1 VPLLTREEEVD
12 ISKRIEKAES
22 AALKL
27 LFSVDLTA
35 QFQMELAQNLINR
48 EERFDRVVLDK
59 KIDSRETYFKNLAKQ
74 LDAGNALLVK
84 ITRAWGQA
92 EEAKDQTQ
100 IKRATNRFLKY
111 QGMLA
116 PVFKKCCFKLKVF
129 EDFIA
134 KISPDLKTITRH
146 LRHINMAKK
155 DTVKVKRKGVKLDK
169 VRKELA
175 QFREKYRMDSE
186 ILSELIREV
195 RSFMR
200 EAHIAKTEMVEANL
214 RLVISIAKKYT
225 NRGLSFLDL
234 IQEGNMGLMKAVEKF
249 EYRRGYK
256 FSTYATWWIRVA
268 IQDYILRNWS
278 IVRTGTTAAQKSL
291 FFNIRR
297 LRAQLADSPDGPLTP
312 SGQSRISE
320 ALKVPIVDVRAMEGR
335 LSGADRSLNA
345 VVSGE
350 GESEWQD
357 LLVDNRPG
365 PEDIVRDQHDSN
377 TRVKWLNDAVA
388 QLTEREQVIIRQRRL
403 RETGMPLES
412 LGRILG
418 ISKERVRQIEC
429 QALVKLRDTLSERG
443 RDPREIGLF
452 D

>member
-1 VPLLTREEEVD
+1 MMHSDTLN
-12 ISKRIEKAES
+12 S
-22 AALKL
+22 
-27 LFSVDLTA
+27 
-35 QFQMELAQNLINR
+35 QQ
-48 EERFDRVVLDK
+48 
-59 KIDSRETYFKNLAKQ
+59 
-74 LDAGNALLVK
+74 AGRK
-84 ITRAWGQA
+84 F
-92 EEAKDQTQ
+92 
-100 IKRATNRFLKY
+100 IKRAMKASLLEREWD
-111 QGMLA
+111 LA
-116 PVFKKCCFKLKVF
+116 RSWRDHGDEAAL
-129 EDFIA
+129 
-134 KISPDLKTITRH
+134 H
-146 LRHINMAKK
+146 
-155 DTVKVKRKGVKLDK
+155 
-169 VRKELA
+169 ELVNA
-175 QFREKYRMDSE
+175 Y
-186 ILSELIREV
+186 V
-195 RSFMR
+195 
-200 EAHIAKTEMVEANL
+200 
-214 RLVISIAKKYT
+214 RLVVATAARFRNYSLPM
-225 NRGLSFLDL
+225 GDL
-234 IQEGNMGLMKAVEKF
+234 IQEGTVGLMQAAERFDPEREV
-249 EYRRGYK
+249 R
-256 FSTYATWWIRVA
+256 FSTYATWWIRAA

-320 ALKVPIVDVRAMEGR
+320 ALKVPIADVRAMEGR

-350 GESEWQD
+350 SESEWQD
-357 LLVDNRPG
+357 LLVDDRPG

-403 RETGMPLES
+403 RETGMTLES

-443 RDPREIGLF
+443 GDPREIGLF